1 MPPRSTPYPD
11 ASSHAAGPDNAATR
25 VRAFLDSRAQD
36 ALLSPSLSPSAYS
49 STIAIAGH
57 PLRRLQVEDLEAL
70 LQTIEILRDAVH
82 QYEQDTQRAAP

>member
-1 MPPRSTPYPD
+1 MPPLSKPVPT
-11 ASSHAAGPDNAATR
+11 AAGPDNAATR